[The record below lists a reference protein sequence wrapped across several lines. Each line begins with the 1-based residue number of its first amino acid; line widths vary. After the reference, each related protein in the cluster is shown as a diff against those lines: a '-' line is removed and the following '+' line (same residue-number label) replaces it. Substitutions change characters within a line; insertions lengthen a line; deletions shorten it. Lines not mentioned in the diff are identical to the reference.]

1 MRKLDFHNKKT
12 NFYECKVFTERHD
25 LLHSEFLNQAF
36 EQKVLDEK
44 NKKLLLRFI
53 NFLENKKNIFSQLY
67 QDMFAEF
74 IIDNN
79 FDKTFLEFGAT
90 DGLEYSNSYTL
101 EKYFGWKGVLS
112 EPDPQWHNALKDN
125 RPNTK
130 IIFDCIWT
138 NSNKKLNFLSSDV
151 GVYSTIDTFK
161 FNEKDSMPGNTNSRN
176 KSFKNITVNT
186 ISLNDLI
193 SIQFNDVAPSY
204 ISVDT
209 EGSEYEILCN
219 LDFKKYKPKIFT
231 IEHNY
236 TNYEQ
241 KIDNLM
247 SLNGFIRVFKN
258 LTFFDAWYVSEEIM
272 DKFAYKS

>member
-1 MRKLDFHNKKT
+1 MRKLNFHNKKT
-12 NFYECKVFTERHD
+12 NFYECKVFTERHNFLD
-25 LLHSEFLNQAF
+25 SEFLNQAL
-36 EQKVLDEK
+36 EQNVLDEK
-44 NKKLLLRFI
+44 NKKLLLKFI
-53 NFLENKKNIFSQLY
+53 NFLEEKKNIFSQLY

-74 IIDNN
+74 IIDNSSK
-79 FDKTFLEFGAT
+79 KTFLEFGAT
-90 DGLEYSNSYTL
+90 DGIEYSNSYSL
-101 EKYFGWKGVLS
+101 EKFFGWKGVLG
-112 EPDPQWHNALKDN
+112 EPDPQWHDALKSN
-125 RPNTK
+125 RPNAK

-161 FNEKDSMPGNTNSRN
+161 FNEEYSMPGNTNSRN

-193 SIQFNDVAPSY
+193 KIQFNDVAPSY

-209 EGSEYEILCN
+209 EGSEYEILSN
-219 LDFKKYKPKIFT
+219 LDFNKYKPKIFT

-241 KIDNLM
+241 KIDSLM

-258 LTFFDAWYVSEEIM
+258 LTYFDAWYVSEEVM
-272 DKFAYKS
+272 DKFTI